1 MNNYMKTIISGL
13 KQWVS
18 SQKSDWNQN
27 DSSAA
32 NFIKNRPFYSE
43 EKEKVLFSSDSLPSG
58 HFSMSQPL
66 VKGSTY
72 TVVFNGVAYQCLA
85 KEYDGYI
92 MIGNNAIYEY
102 DNGVATDS
110 GEPFAIESMYSRDG
124 FYGYVYYADTV
135 VEAPSVSIL
144 GTVEV
149 VHKID
154 KKYVPNLAPVATSG
168 NYWDLEDIPYI
179 P

>member
-27 DSSAA
+27 DSSAV

-43 EKEKVLFSSDSLPSG
+43 EKEKVLFSIDSLPIPA
-58 HFSMSQPL
+58 FALTQPL
-66 VKGSTY
+66 VKGNTY
-72 TVVFNGVAYQCLA
+72 TVVFNGITYQCLA

-102 DNGVATDS
+102 DGGVETNT
-110 GEPFAIESMYSRDG
+110 GEPFAIKQEVNSTNAFLYCD
-124 FYGYVYYADTV
+124 DTITG
-135 VEAPSVSIL
+135 APSLSIS
-144 GTVEV
+144 GTVEE
-149 VHKID
+149 VHQID
-154 KKYVPNLAPVATSG
+154 SKYVPIPELADVALSG
-168 NYWDLEDIPYI
+168 NY
-179 P
+179 